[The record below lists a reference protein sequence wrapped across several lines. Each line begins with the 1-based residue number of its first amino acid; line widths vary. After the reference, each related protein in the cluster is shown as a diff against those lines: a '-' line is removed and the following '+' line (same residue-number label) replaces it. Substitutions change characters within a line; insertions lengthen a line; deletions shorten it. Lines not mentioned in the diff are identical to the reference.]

1 MSVICV
7 DGKGVQ
13 KKNTQPKK
21 AAPKKKGDG
30 K

>member
-21 AAPKKKGDG
+21 TAPKKGDG